1 MQTLH
6 LMRHVPGSKSLA
18 QAKKGVDLVVAM
30 GKKLIGRIPHSQEWT
45 LELRRITEKVNLEIP
60 SLELPIAPS
69 FEIRDR
75 QGQAV
80 GLELSAVC
88 PAQFPIE
95 VLLIAPNVDLDL
107 DQVLPRDDAR
117 FREAEQVMP
126 LNRGTFSQVLRKM
139 DMVREKVVVVK
150 HLSIGLMWDVGAFP
164 WEREVTAL
172 MGLKHPNIV
181 TLLEEPIS
189 MKDSIHLVLEN
200 MDEDLRQYIKRTR
213 PLTLISLR
221 RAWLQILRGVY
232 HMHKLNWLHRDLKP
246 QNILVNWKTRTLKV
260 ADFGLSR
267 RQTIQSLE
275 CFGWTGTAGAGP
287 RHLTQEVVT
296 LWYRAPEVLLG
307 GHYDKSVDLWSLGCI
322 FGEMVTQWPLFA
334 GDSELGQLMCIFQ
347 MLGTPSNQSWPGV
360 QSLRHYSPHF
370 PKWSEGRL
378 AEMLTGRSD
387 WERPFLHAVLDGTLK
402 PCPSQRTSSR
412 QLLRMM
418 ERWTGHEIA
427 SEVFAICCGIAAQ
440 RGPFTLT
447 AGYGVPELQSLMR
460 PPFRSFPQVFFRKIL
475 SFSYAFF

>member
-60 SLELPIAPS
+60 SLELPIAHS

-246 QNILVNWKTRTLKV
+246 QPRRFCPLSSQQEYPGELEDTHLEGRRLRLEPE
-260 ADFGLSR
+260 ADHSEPRMFWMDWH
-267 RQTIQSLE
+267 
-275 CFGWTGTAGAGP
+275 GWRGTAPSDPGSGDLVVSGARSFVGRSLRQKCGP
-287 RHLTQEVVT
+287 VVPGMHFWRDGHAMATLRRRLRAWATHVHLS
-296 LWYRAPEVLLG
+296 
-307 GHYDKSVDLWSLGCI
+307 D
-322 FGEMVTQWPLFA
+322 A
-334 GDSELGQLMCIFQ
+334 GDSLEPVLAG
-347 MLGTPSNQSWPGV
+347 
-360 QSLRHYSPHF
+360 SPI
-370 PKWSEGRL
+370 S
-378 AEMLTGRSD
+378 
-387 WERPFLHAVLDGTLK
+387 
-402 PCPSQRTSSR
+402 
-412 QLLRMM
+412 
-418 ERWTGHEIA
+418 
-427 SEVFAICCGIAAQ
+427 AA
-440 RGPFTLT
+440 
-447 AGYGVPELQSLMR
+447 LQSSL
-460 PPFRSFPQVFFRKIL
+460 PQVE
-475 SFSYAFF
+475 